1 MINRD
6 DEHEP
11 GISTFAKR
19 RASLHR
25 YATPVRTERDLADTL
40 DGNLLPR
47 IAAIAKRFP
56 ERTIFTRFIPP
67 QRPEDMPGMWRCYYE
82 KWRQATREHIDP
94 RLLELMPPF
103 ADLAPPALVID
114 KPVYSAFAGHHLHHE
129 LMRRHSDT
137 VILTGAE
144 TDVCVLSTAL
154 GAIDHGY
161 RVIIAEDAVCSS
173 SDQGHDSLLALFAQR
188 FSQQI
193 EVADTQTIL
202 TAWAFV

>member
-1 MINRD
+1 MRINCD
-6 DEHEP
+6 DEREP
-11 GISTFAKR
+11 GLSTFVERGAP
-19 RASLHR
+19 LHR
-25 YATPVRTERDLADTL
+25 HATPVRTEWDLADPV
-40 DGNLLPR
+40 DGNRASPR
-47 IAAIAKRFP
+47 RCDRKAIS
-56 ERTIFTRFIPP
+56 RTNNFYEVYPP

-103 ADLAPPALVID
+103 PELAPPALVID
-114 KPVYSAFAGHHLHHE
+114 KPVYSAFAGHLLHDE

-137 VILTGAE
+137 LILTGAE

-188 FSQQI
+188 FSHQLD
-193 EVADTQTIL
+193 VADTHTIL
-202 TAWAFV
+202 GA

>member
-1 MINRD
+1 MGRVV
-6 DEHEP
+6 
-11 GISTFAKR
+11 KR
-19 RASLHR
+19 LQRIQMYHPVVAS
-25 YATPVRTERDLADTL
+25 
-40 DGNLLPR
+40 
-47 IAAIAKRFP
+47 KSP

-67 QRPEDMPGMWRCYYE
+67 RRPEDMPGMWCRYYE

-94 RLLELMPPF
+94 RLLELLPLFP
-103 ADLAPPALVID
+103 DLAPPALVID
-114 KPVYSAFAGHHLHHE
+114 KPVYSAFAGHHLHDE
-129 LMRRHSDT
+129 LTRRHSDT
-137 VILTGAE
+137 LILTGAE

-173 SDQGHDSLLALFAQR
+173 SDQGQDSLLALFAQR

-193 EVADTQTIL
+193 EVADTETIL

>member
-1 MINRD
+1 MMNPNQEFRLSRNAMHLCIDMQRLFGPN
-6 DEHEP
+6 
-11 GISTFAKR
+11 GIWP
-19 RASLHR
+19 
-25 YATPVRTERDLADTL
+25 TPWMETV
-40 DGNLLPR
+40 LPR
-47 IAAIAKRFP
+47 VAAITKRFP

-67 QRPEDMPGMWRCYYE
+67 QRPEDMPGMWRRYYE

-103 ADLAPPALVID
+103 ADLAPPALMID
-114 KPVYSAFAGHHLHHE
+114 KSVYSAFAGHHLHHE

-137 VILTGAE
+137 LILTGAE

-161 RVIIAEDAVCSS
+161 RVIIAEDAACSS
-173 SDQGHDSLLALFAQR
+173 SDQGHDSLLALLAQR

-202 TAWAFV
+202 TTWAFV